1 MPAIAA
7 LGEADDT
14 LATLARFF
22 VLGLPVPR
30 ESLAEALP
38 DFGVKAVVRAQF
50 AAEVGGEIAPLVE
63 LAAHDFVDPTG
74 VSSWWIVA
82 DLGQVGRRGELPP
95 AHVVGVGGA
104 SRTLAGLMI
113 HTHVDSTLD
122 LGTGSGI
129 LALLASR
136 FSERVVAT
144 DISARALNFARF
156 NAELNGATNIEFR
169 LGNLFEPLAG
179 ERFDRILSNPPF
191 VITPRSAAGVPAYD
205 YRDGGRVGDGLT
217 EAIVAAIPAHLSPR
231 GIAQLLGNWE
241 TRDGVD
247 GLERVRAWTDDA
259 GLDAW
264 VIERERQD
272 PSRYAE
278 TWIRDGG
285 AVAGE
290 RFDELHGEWIADF
303 AERNVVSIGFGFLT
317 LRPPTPGSSARVE
330 QLTGPLGHNPL
341 GLGAHLADCL
351 AATAAESRLS
361 DDQLG
366 SSRLVVAADVTE
378 ERHYW
383 PGTEHPT
390 VMSLRQGG
398 GFGRTVPLDT
408 ALAGLVGA
416 CDGELT
422 IYAIIAALAELLE
435 ADEAE
440 LADELLPRI
449 RDLVVVGFLHFADR
463 AG

>member
-7 LGEADDT
+7 LGDADDS

-22 VLGLPVPR
+22 VLGLSVRR
-30 ESLAEALP
+30 ESLAAALP
-38 DFGVKAVVRAQF
+38 DFGVEAVVHARF
-50 AAEVGGEIAPLVE
+50 GAERGEGIEPLVE

-95 AHVVGVGGA
+95 RHVLGVGGA

-113 HTHVDSTLD
+113 HTPVDSTLD

-144 DISARALNFARF
+144 DISARALDFARF

-169 LGNLFEPLAG
+169 LGNLFEPLVG

-217 EAIVAAIPAHLSPR
+217 EALVAAIPAHLAPR

-247 GLERVRAWTDDA
+247 GLERVQGWTDDA

-272 PSRYAE
+272 PSLYAE

-285 AVAGE
+285 AVAGD

-303 AERNVVSIGFGFLT
+303 AERNVHSIGFGYVT
-317 LRPPTPGSSARVE
+317 LWPRTPGSSGRIE
-330 QLTGPLGHNPL
+330 QLTGPLGHNPH

-351 AATAAESRLS
+351 AATDAESRLS

-383 PGTEHPT
+383 PGAEHPT

-422 IYAIIAALAELLE
+422 VYAIIAALAQLLE
-435 ADEAE
+435 VDEAA

-449 RDLVVVGFLHFADR
+449 RDLVVAGFLLFADR
-463 AG
+463 V